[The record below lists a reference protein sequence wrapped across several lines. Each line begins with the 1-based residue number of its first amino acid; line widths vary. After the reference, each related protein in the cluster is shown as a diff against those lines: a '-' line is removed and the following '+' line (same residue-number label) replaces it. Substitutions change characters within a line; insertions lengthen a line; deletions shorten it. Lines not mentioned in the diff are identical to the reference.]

1 MQKILVI
8 TYYWPPAGGP
18 GVQRWLKFVKYLP
31 EFGIR
36 PVVYVPKNP
45 TYPLLDEALQDEVP
59 AEAEILKRSI
69 WEPYGWAA
77 VLSRQ
82 KTQTISSGIIR
93 EKDPSRLER
102 LLLWL
107 RGNLFVPDARK
118 FWIRPSVRYLS
129 KYIAREGI
137 GTVISSGPPHSL
149 HLIGLGLK
157 KKHDLQWIADFRD
170 PWTTIG
176 YHEKLRL
183 GPWARKRHLR
193 LEREVLQG
201 ADKIVVTSHT
211 TREEF
216 LALTDRPIKVI
227 TNGYD
232 GEAVARPL
240 DPEFTISHIGSLLS
254 GRNPVGLWKALGEL
268 LAENRDFGEN
278 LKIQLAG
285 VVGEEVIQSLAQY
298 KLEPYVA
305 RLGYIPHELVL
316 GLQRRSQVLLLLE
329 IDSPRTRG
337 IIPGK
342 LFEYMRAG
350 RPILALGPEDWEA
363 GAMVG
368 ETGCGAYLR
377 QGDSAGIKAVLLE
390 WYKAFQGE
398 GLGTRTKDLEQYHR
412 RALTE
417 SLVKFI

>member
-1 MQKILVI
+1 MKKVLVI

-31 EFGIR
+31 EFGVR
-36 PVVYVPKNP
+36 PVVYVPANP
-45 TYPLLDEALQDEVP
+45 TYPILDEALLGEIPVDL
-59 AEAEILKRSI
+59 EILKRPI
-69 WEPYGWAA
+69 VEPYGWASL
-77 VLSRQ
+77 LSKK
-82 KTQTISSGIIR
+82 KTRTISSGIIR
-93 EKDPSRLER
+93 EKDPSFVEG

-118 FWIRPSVRYLS
+118 FWVRPSIKYLS
-129 KYIAREGI
+129 GYLAQEGI
-137 GTVISSGPPHSL
+137 TTVISSGPPHSL

-157 KKHDLQWIADFRD
+157 KRHDIQWIADFRD
-170 PWTTIG
+170 PWTSIG

-183 GPWARKRHLR
+183 SPWARKKHLR
-193 LEREVLQG
+193 LEGEVLRG
-201 ADKIVVTSHT
+201 ADKIVVTSKT
-211 TREEF
+211 TKQEF
-216 LALTDRPIKVI
+216 RALTDRPIKVI

-232 GEAVARPL
+232 SIAVERPL

-268 LAENRDFGEN
+268 LVENREFAGT

-285 VVGEEVIQSLAQY
+285 VVGEEVLHSLAQY

-305 RLGYIPHELVL
+305 RLGYIPHDMVL
-316 GLQRRSQVLLLLE
+316 DLQRRSQVLMLLE
-329 IDSPRTRG
+329 IDSPGTRG

-342 LFEYMRAG
+342 LFEYMKAG
-350 RPILALGPEDWEA
+350 RPILALGPQGWEA

-368 ETGCGAYLR
+368 ETATGAYLQ
-377 QGDSAGIKAVLLE
+377 QGDSEGIKAVLLD
-390 WYKAFQGE
+390 WYAAYQKG
-398 GLGTRTKDLEQYHR
+398 GLGTRPKDLAKYHR